1 MSWGPRYH
9 RHHCH
14 CTGALLFRF
23 GLHASRDCDVSRS
36 DPVCVFLARA
46 GTCGAIS
53 TSPSTGVLEFAVMT
67 VLLPEHF
74 TGATYMPAFAGLSCS
89 MYVAHGLGWYDG
101 LASKLRA
108 HAVHLP
114 RRGQKCDLT
123 KIAAAVQ
130 DKIIYKAMTPEP
142 GNHLHQA
149 YFSHKTEF
157 RCEPYISKAKNKRLR
172 KSIAM
177 FRVGNH
183 WLQVCRGRYVG
194 LEYHQTTCP
203 SCAGAIEHE
212 VHAVFHCPD
221 YNTQRQQFA
230 DLFTGQCGHDLRAF
244 LVHNPCH
251 RLAFVSHSMQ
261 VSRAQ

>member
-1 MSWGPRYH
+1 MDQLEKVQIS
-9 RHHCH
+9 
-14 CTGALLFRF
+14 
-23 GLHASRDCDVSRS
+23 
-36 DPVCVFLARA
+36 FLRQML
-46 GTCGAIS
+46 GVTTS
-53 TSPSTGVLEFAVMT
+53 TSTKLIYAEFGRLPLQNMWLQQCISYLERLKGLDEGRLYRA
-67 VLLPEHF
+67 
-74 TGATYMPAFAGLSCS
+74 AFDAD
-89 MYVAHGLGWYDG
+89 VAHGLGWYDG

-114 RRGQKCDLT
+114 RRGQECDLT

-157 RCEPYISKAKNKRLR
+157 RCED
-172 KSIAM
+172 
-177 FRVGNH
+177 
-183 WLQVCRGRYVG
+183 
-194 LEYHQTTCP
+194 
-203 SCAGAIEHE
+203 E

-251 RLAFVSHSMQ
+251 RLALFLTACKSAERNSNMPRVQESMLTDTRYDGEPD
-261 VSRAQ
+261 VDLSVFLRASQIDNYDSD

>member
-1 MSWGPRYH
+1 MWLQQCISYLER
-9 RHHCH
+9 
-14 CTGALLFRF
+14 LK
-23 GLHASRDCDVSRS
+23 GLDEGRLC
-36 DPVCVFLARA
+36 RA
-46 GTCGAIS
+46 
-53 TSPSTGVLEFAVMT
+53 
-67 VLLPEHF
+67 
-74 TGATYMPAFAGLSCS
+74 AFDAD
-89 MYVAHGLGWYDG
+89 VAHGLGWYDG

-114 RRGQKCDLT
+114 RRGQECDLT

-157 RCEPYISKAKNKRLR
+157 RCEPYISKAKNKHLR

-194 LEYHQTTCP
+194 LEYHQRTCP
-203 SCAGAIEHE
+203 SCAGAIEDE

-251 RLAFVSHSMQ
+251 RLALFLTACKSAERNSNMPRVQESMLTDTRYDGEPD
-261 VSRAQ
+261 VDLSVFLRASQIDNYDSD